1 MAPSVLW
8 VTLAPPPRPPARGG
22 EGAPVCRPGGA
33 RTRLAPEPRPVF
45 APGSARLSSEPSL
58 RPKRQPHLRHGRESP
73 PRGPRGSVSSGA
85 GREARPRGVD
95 GRSPGGPGP
104 GAAPAPRAHAGLLL
118 RLPTRLRSPCLHCT
132 AFLPSP
138 GFFGPRGLHAP
149 RARPP
154 AQRLVSTGPRAV
166 TPRPLLS
173 QSLTRP
179 PEPRLG

>member
-1 MAPSVLW
+1 MAPSVLR
-8 VTLAPPPRPPARGG
+8 VTLAPRPPPPARRG

-95 GRSPGGPGP
+95 GRPPGGPR
-104 GAAPAPRAHAGLLL
+104 ARCRPRASGAC
-118 RLPTRLRSPCLHCT
+118 RSPPQAADPLAFPVSTLH
-132 AFLPSP
+132 
-138 GFFGPRGLHAP
+138 GFSAEPRGSSDPGVFMRRVPALPLRGWFPLAP
-149 RARPP
+149 
-154 AQRLVSTGPRAV
+154 GP
-166 TPRPLLS
+166 S
-173 QSLTRP
+173 
-179 PEPRLG
+179 RLGRSFPRV